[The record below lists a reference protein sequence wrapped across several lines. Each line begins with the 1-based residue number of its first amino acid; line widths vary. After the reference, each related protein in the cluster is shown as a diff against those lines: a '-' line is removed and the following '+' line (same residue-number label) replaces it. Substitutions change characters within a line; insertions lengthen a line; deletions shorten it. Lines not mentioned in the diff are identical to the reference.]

1 MLRSDL
7 QVELPDGSKV
17 GYAEVGDPDGPPVLH
32 LHGTPGSRLEVC
44 FPAAR
49 QAAQEFGVR
58 LIGVDRP
65 GMGLSTFRRFS
76 IADYPRMVRD
86 FADAL
91 GLGQFAITGVSGGG
105 KYLCGCAWQLA
116 DRITR
121 AALVSSTCSF
131 DLPGAKATANR
142 EDRLVYPVAR
152 WMPWLLRLLLGKFTR
167 DARRD
172 PTALFS
178 VLPKLGPADQEILA
192 GEDFRRVFARDLA
205 EAFRQGGR
213 GLALDYTLE
222 ARPWGV
228 PLSQIRVPI
237 EIWHGED
244 DRLVSPQASR
254 ILASVLP
261 DATTHFVPGAGHLL
275 DASDHAKDVLRSVLS
290 GSADTADSG
299 FI

>member
-1 MLRSDL
+1 MVRSDL

-17 GYAEVGDPDGPPVLH
+17 GYAEAGDPDGLPVLH

-44 FPAAR
+44 FPAER
-49 QAAQEFGVR
+49 QAAEDLGVR
-58 LIGVDRP
+58 LIGLDRP

-76 IADYPRMVRD
+76 IIEYPRMVWD

-91 GLGQFAITGVSGGG
+91 GLGRFAVTGISGGG
-105 KYLCGCAWQLA
+105 KYACACAWRLS

-121 AALVSSTCSF
+121 VALVSSTCSF
-131 DLPGAKATANR
+131 DLPGAKATANK
-142 EDRLVYPVAR
+142 EDRLVYAIAN
-152 WMPWLLRLLLGKFTR
+152 WAPWLLRLMFAKFTH

-172 PTALFS
+172 PAALFS

-192 GEDFRRVFARDLA
+192 DEDFRAAFKRDLA
-205 EAFRQGGR
+205 EVFRQGGR
-213 GLALDYTLE
+213 GLALDYMLE

-237 EIWHGED
+237 EVWHGED

-254 ILASVLP
+254 ILASILP
-261 DATTHFVPGAGHLL
+261 DTTTHFVPGAGHLL
-275 DASDHAKDVLRSVLS
+275 DASDHVKNVLQSVLS
-290 GSADTADSG
+290 GSRR
-299 FI
+299 

>member
-1 MLRSDL
+1 MLRADL
-7 QVELPDGSKV
+7 QVRLPDGSTV
-17 GYAEVGDPDGPPVLH
+17 GYAEVGDPDGSPVLH

-44 FPAAR
+44 IPAAR
-49 QAAQEFGVR
+49 RAADDLGLR
-58 LIGVDRP
+58 LIGLDRP

-86 FADAL
+86 FADVV
-91 GLGQFAITGVSGGG
+91 GLGQFAVTGVSGGG
-105 KYLCGCAWQLA
+105 KYVCACAWQLP

-131 DLPGAKATANR
+131 DLPGAKTTANKQ
-142 EDRLVYPVAR
+142 DRLMYTIAN
-152 WMPWLLRLLLGKFTR
+152 WAPWLLRPMFAKFTR

-172 PTALFS
+172 PTALLA
-178 VLPKLGPADQEILA
+178 VLPELGSADQEILA
-192 GEDFRRVFARDLA
+192 DEDFRQAFARDLA

-228 PLSQIRVPI
+228 PLSQIRVPM

-275 DASDHAKDVLRSVLS
+275 DASDHVKDVLHSVLS
-290 GSADTADSG
+290 ASPR
-299 FI
+299 

>member
-1 MLRSDL
+1 MLRADL
-7 QVELPDGSKV
+7 QVRLPDGSTV

-44 FPAAR
+44 IPAAR
-49 QAAQEFGVR
+49 RAAEDLGLR
-58 LIGVDRP
+58 LIGLDRP

-86 FADAL
+86 FADAV
-91 GLGQFAITGVSGGG
+91 GLGQFAVTGLSGGG
-105 KYLCGCAWQLA
+105 KYVCACAWRLP

-121 AALVSSTCSF
+121 AALVSSTCSS
-131 DLPGAKATANR
+131 DLPGAKATANK
-142 EDRLVYPVAR
+142 EDRLVYTMAN
-152 WMPWLLRLLLGKFTR
+152 WAPWLLRLMLAKFTH

-178 VLPKLGPADQEILA
+178 VLPPLGPADREILA
-192 GEDFRRVFARDLA
+192 DEDFRQAFARDLA
-205 EAFRQGGR
+205 EVFRQGGR

-228 PLSQIRVPI
+228 PLAQIQVPI

-275 DASDHAKDVLRSVLS
+275 DASDHARGVLHSVLS
-290 GSADTADSG
+290 GSRR
-299 FI
+299 

>member
-7 QVELPDGSKV
+7 QIELPDGNQV
-17 GYAEVGDPDGPPVLH
+17 GYAEAGDPDGPPVLH

-49 QAAQEFGVR
+49 QAAEDLSVR
-58 LIGVDRP
+58 LISLDRP
-65 GMGLSTFRRFS
+65 GMGLSTFRRFA

-91 GLGQFAITGVSGGG
+91 GLGQFAVTGLSGGG
-105 KYLCGCAWQLA
+105 KYACACAWQLP

-131 DLPGAKATANR
+131 DLPGAKATVNN
-142 EDRLVYPVAR
+142 EDRLVYTIAN
-152 WMPWLLRLLLGKFTR
+152 WAPWLLRLMFAKFTH
-167 DARRD
+167 DARHN
-172 PTALFS
+172 PAALIS
-178 VLPKLGPADQEILA
+178 VLPKLGPADREILA
-192 GEDFRRVFARDLA
+192 GEDFRQAFSRDLA

-213 GLALDYTLE
+213 GLALDYMLE

-237 EIWHGED
+237 EVWHGDD

-261 DATTHFVPGAGHLL
+261 DATTHFVPEEGHLL
-275 DASDHAKDVLRSVLS
+275 DASDHAKDVLQSVLN
-290 GSADTADSG
+290 
-299 FI
+299 